1 MQIRV
6 ISDLYPE
13 FKGTEANASIILR
26 PASVLPFQ

>member
-13 FKGTEANASIILR
+13 FKGTEVNASIVL
-26 PASVLPFQ
+26 PSALVLPFQ